1 MSWVLEHEEEFA
13 RQAGGGGRK
22 WQSRPAMTGIY
33 RENLNLG
40 AKALTNSCSC
50 NGNMRE
56 CGKLESKLLKTL
68 GVFSPFP
75 FLF

>member
-1 MSWVLEHEEEFA
+1 MGKLQLRQHRGGSDYVLRGALPRKPRMSWVLEHEEEFA

-40 AKALTNSCSC
+40 AKALT
-50 NGNMRE
+50 
-56 CGKLESKLLKTL
+56 K
-68 GVFSPFP
+68 
-75 FLF
+75 